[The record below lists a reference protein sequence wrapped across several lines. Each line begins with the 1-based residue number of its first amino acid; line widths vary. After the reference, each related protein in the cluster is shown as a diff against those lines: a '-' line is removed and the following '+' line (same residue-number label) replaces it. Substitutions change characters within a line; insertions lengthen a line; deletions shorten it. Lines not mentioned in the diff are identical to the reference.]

1 MFLTPCSELFLH
13 ADDLVLLIGHTFFF
27 YCEWRMNCFD
37 NNVQDTYD
45 TRLDFCRIIIQ
56 AFEWDFFVY
65 IWSLNNIGLEQYP

>member
-1 MFLTPCSELFLH
+1 
-13 ADDLVLLIGHTFFF
+13 
-27 YCEWRMNCFD
+27 MNCFD

-45 TRLDFCRIIIQ
+45 TRLDFCRIIIK

>member
-1 MFLTPCSELFLH
+1 
-13 ADDLVLLIGHTFFF
+13 
-27 YCEWRMNCFD
+27 MNCFD

-65 IWSLNNIGLEQYP
+65 IWPLNNIGLEKYPDCIATIVHV